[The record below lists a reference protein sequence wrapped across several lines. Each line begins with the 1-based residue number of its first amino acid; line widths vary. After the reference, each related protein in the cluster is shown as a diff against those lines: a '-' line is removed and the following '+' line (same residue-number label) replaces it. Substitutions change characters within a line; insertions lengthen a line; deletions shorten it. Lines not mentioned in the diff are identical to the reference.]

1 MSKTNR
7 AIGTVAHVGIS
18 VPIHIILTVF
28 TAGLWAPV
36 WIIME
41 IHRRSRRRM
50 ERLTEELV
58 RNETQTA

>member
-18 VPIHIILTVF
+18 VPAHIILVIAT
-28 TAGLWAPV
+28 GGIWAPV

-41 IHRRSRRRM
+41 VRRRNRKRM
-50 ERLTEELV
+50 EANLEKLAKAV
-58 RNETQTA
+58 